1 MVLQASLLLF
11 ANCALKVTFGLSKS
25 LKCHKSWKLQQASC
39 LLWPSTPT
47 WIQRKQVSRSS
58 ASFSC
63 PTTGD
68 LLCIMNTLCNYL
80 AQRDCSHLSFH
91 HFLTLPF
98 SLSAALCRNA
108 QMGIIGTL
116 RLSTAKVKI
125 SILPSLIS
133 THHLILMYSNN
144 SDHPV
149 ANLVLT
155 ATLSA

>member
-98 SLSAALCRNA
+98 SLCCSLQECTDGYHWDP
-108 QMGIIGTL
+108 QTEHCKG
-116 RLSTAKVKI
+116 KI

-133 THHLILMYSNN
+133 THHLILVYSNN